1 LKEARTLTNRQYV
14 LGFDFGTLSC
24 RVLAVDS
31 DTGDCVYQ
39 ASRDYPHGVINGT
52 LPGTDIALEEN
63 WALQDP
69 ADYIDVM
76 CELTRAAIAELG
88 ADSIVAIGTDFTNCT
103 VVGIRE
109 NGLPLCAYEEFRG
122 KPHAW
127 AKLWKHHAAQP
138 YAERIEAV
146 LKETE
151 TSWLRDYGGNI
162 SSEWFFPKLLEI
174 YEQAPDLFAACDLY
188 LEAADYIVYFLTG
201 NIIRN
206 SATLGVNAFYSP
218 ERGFPKKSLLN
229 RFSEGFG
236 DAVYPKLKGTV
247 LPVGSRAGR
256 LREEAAKR
264 LGLSTAVTVSAGHG
278 DSEVACAGLGATE
291 SGTMIMVMGTST
303 CYQMIYDQKCLFDGV
318 CAVVEGGMIPE
329 LVAYESGQPA
339 VGDAFSWYVEN
350 MMPAE
355 YTRQA
360 SAQGMS
366 ALQYMNALAAQLLPG
381 ESGLISLDWFNGNRS
396 VLMDYSLKSFFAG
409 LSLDTKPEA
418 VFRSMIEATAFGAR
432 KIIEGYENA
441 GLTIKKLIAVGGL
454 SLKSELTM
462 QIYADVL
469 GSPLC
474 VAMIPNASAMGACV
488 CGAVAYR
495 HETGT
500 RAAFEAEVQ
509 RLVHGTEMRYEP
521 NQKAVALYNE
531 LYKVFCTLHDF
542 AGLHSN
548 ICSELNRIQRV
559 SRKAFEK

>member
-1 LKEARTLTNRQYV
+1 M
-14 LGFDFGTLSC
+14 LGFDFGSLSC
-24 RVLAVDS
+24 RVLAVDV

-39 ASRDYPHGVINGT
+39 ASRDYPHGVIKGT
-52 LPGTDIALEEN
+52 LPETNITLDEN
-63 WALQDP
+63 WFLQDP
-69 ADYIDVM
+69 ADYIEVM
-76 CELTRAAIAELG
+76 CGLTHAAIAELG
-88 ADSIVAIGTDFTNCT
+88 AETIVSIGTDFTNCT

-109 NGLPLCAYEEFRG
+109 NGLPLCAYEEYRNN
-122 KPHAW
+122 PHAW
-127 AKLWKHHAAQP
+127 VKLWKHHAAQP
-138 YAERIEAV
+138 YAERIEQV

-151 TSWLRDYGGNI
+151 TPWLNEYGGNI
-162 SSEWFFPKLLEI
+162 SSEWFFPKLLQI
-174 YEQAPDLFAACDLY
+174 YQEAPDIFAACDFY

-218 ERGFPKKSLLN
+218 ERGYPEKELLN

-236 DAVYPKLKGTV
+236 DAVYPKLKGSIV
-247 LPVGSRAGR
+247 PVGSRAGR
-256 LREEAAKR
+256 LCENAAKR
-264 LGLSTAVTVSAGHG
+264 MGLSTAVVISAGHG

-303 CYQMIYDQKCLFDGV
+303 CYQMIYERKRFFNGV
-318 CAVVEGGMIPE
+318 CAVVENGMIPE

-355 YTRQA
+355 YARQA
-360 SAQGMS
+360 SAQDMS
-366 ALQYMNALAAQLLPG
+366 ALQYMNVLASRLLPG
-381 ESGLISLDWFNGNRS
+381 EAGLISLDWFNGNRS
-396 VLMDYSLKSFFAG
+396 VLMDYKLKSFVAG

-418 VFRSMIEATAFGAR
+418 IFRSMIEATAFGAR

-441 GLTIKKLIAVGGL
+441 GVHIEKLIAVGGL

-469 GSPLC
+469 GRALC
-474 VAMIPNASAMGACV
+474 VATTPNASAMGACV

-495 HETGT
+495 NETGT
-500 RAAFEAEVQ
+500 RAAFEAEAK
-509 RLVHGTEMRYEP
+509 RLVRGAEKRYQP
-521 NQKAVALYNE
+521 NEKATVIYNE
-531 LYKVFCTLHDF
+531 LYKVFCSLHDF
-542 AGLHSN
+542 AGLYSD